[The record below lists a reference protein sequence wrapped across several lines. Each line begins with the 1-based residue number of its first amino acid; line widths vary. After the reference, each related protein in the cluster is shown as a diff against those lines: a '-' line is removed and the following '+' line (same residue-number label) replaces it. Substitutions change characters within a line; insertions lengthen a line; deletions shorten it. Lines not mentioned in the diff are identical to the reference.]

1 MKKLTGYI
9 SAFLLGTML
18 LTGCQTSS
26 VKQPETAVSK
36 TETAVTKNETAE
48 AKNETE
54 KASAEESADAIDT
67 VTLYITRHG
76 KTMLNTSD
84 RSQGWIDAPLTPAGI
99 EVASALGR
107 GLKLEGVEFDA
118 VYTSD
123 SGRAIETAEIIL
135 KEKGQNLEIHKD
147 KRLREFNF
155 GTYEGMPNDEMWGA
169 IAAAQG
175 MTLEDMMASMQTG
188 SFMDTVAPFADTL
201 AQLDKDKA
209 AEEGNWPAED
219 IASIKDRL
227 QAAFSDIVKE
237 SMDKGYTE
245 VLVVSHGLSI
255 GTFLSTV
262 DADAKVPS
270 AGLKNASVSKVVVKD
285 GKYTV
290 ETVNDLSYAERGK

>member
-1 MKKLTGYI
+1 MKKFIGYM

-18 LTGCQTSS
+18 LTGCQTAS
-26 VKQPETAVSK
+26 VKQL
-36 TETAVTKNETAE
+36 ETAVTKNETAVTKAE
-48 AKNETE
+48 AE
-54 KASAEESADAIDT
+54 KASVEESAAAIQA

-107 GLKLEGVEFDA
+107 GLKSEGVEFDA

-123 SGRAIETAEIIL
+123 SGRAIETAEIVL
-135 KEKGQNLEIHKD
+135 NENGQNLEIHKD

-188 SFMDTVAPFADTL
+188 SFLDTVASFADTL
-201 AQLDKDKA
+201 AQLDKEKA
-209 AEEGNWPAED
+209 AEEEEGNWPAED
-219 IASIKDRL
+219 IAAIQTRL
-227 QAAFSDIVKE
+227 QEAFGDIVKE
-237 SMDKGYTE
+237 SMDKGHAD

-255 GTFLSTV
+255 GTYLSTI
-262 DADAKVPS
+262 DANAKVPA
-270 AGLKNASVSKVVVKD
+270 AGLKNASASKVVFKD
-285 GKYTV
+285 GIYTV
-290 ETVNDLSYAERGK
+290 ETVNDMSYAEKGK